1 MADKDQFKGAVK
13 ETTGQ
18 IKAGVGKLIGDEKMQ
33 AEGKLQEAEGVIQK
47 KVGDVKSALKS

>member
-1 MADKDQFKGAVK
+1 VADKDQFKGAVK

-47 KVGDVKSALKS
+47 KVGDVKSAIKS